1 MAETLHIV
9 AGGKNAETRVF
20 VDGQEIKDVLS
31 YNLNMDENWIEPYQA
46 VDLRILIR
54 DDIKFLESG
63 NRKLKTEEAE
73 AIVRLEMITREISKL
88 ASMIDRKT
96 PRKQQ
101 PIDPILAAFFC
112 CAGIL
117 IRYIVTRIFF

>member
-1 MAETLHIV
+1 MAETLYIV
-9 AGGKNAETRVF
+9 AGGRNAETRVF

-54 DDIKFLESG
+54 DEIKFLESG

-73 AIVRLEMITREISKL
+73 AIVQLEMVTREISKL

-101 PIDPILAAFFC
+101 PINPILAALFC
-112 CAGIL
+112 CAGFL
-117 IRYIVTRIFF
+117 IGCIVTRIFF